1 MRRRPPPT
9 YGGRGD
15 PSRSGRRSCVRARRS
30 GPCRGA
36 DRGAPEGVPWR
47 RGWGEDREVI
57 GLTRRKRL
65 ALLFLAIPIAIPLL
79 FLLLDR
85 LFPFPWQ
92 ALDRP
97 PAVVIADREGEP
109 LRFLLPE
116 DGRWRLPVR
125 LAELPPELP
134 RALVASEDQRFWRHP
149 GVDPLAILRAA
160 WSD

>member
-1 MRRRPPPT
+1 GTAQGEEPLRAVPPPLPGEGGAVGR
-9 YGGRGD
+9 GGRG
-15 PSRSGRRSCVRARRS
+15 VR
-30 GPCRGA
+30 
-36 DRGAPEGVPWR
+36 
-47 RGWGEDREVI
+47 
-57 GLTRRKRL
+57 GLLL
-65 ALLFLAIPIAIPLL
+65 ALLVIPVALYLL

-97 PAVVIADREGEP
+97 LAVGIPDRHGEP

-134 RALVASEDQRFWRHP
+134 RALVASEDQRFWHHP
-149 GVDPLAILRAA
+149 GIDPLAILRAA
-160 WSD
+160 WSDLRARQVVSGGSTIPMQIARM

>member
-1 MRRRPPPT
+1 MKWKFPDGAVLR
-9 YGGRGD
+9 
-15 PSRSGRRSCVRARRS
+15 GRR
-30 GPCRGA
+30 
-36 DRGAPEGVPWR
+36 
-47 RGWGEDREVI
+47 
-57 GLTRRKRL
+57 GLLLLLL
-65 ALLFLAIPIAIPLL
+65 ATPVALFLLFLV
-79 FLLLDR
+79 FLLVDR
-85 LFPFPWQ
+85 LFPFPWP
-92 ALDRP
+92 ALERP

-160 WSD
+160 WSDLRARQIISGGSTIPMQIARMAEPRRRNLWSK